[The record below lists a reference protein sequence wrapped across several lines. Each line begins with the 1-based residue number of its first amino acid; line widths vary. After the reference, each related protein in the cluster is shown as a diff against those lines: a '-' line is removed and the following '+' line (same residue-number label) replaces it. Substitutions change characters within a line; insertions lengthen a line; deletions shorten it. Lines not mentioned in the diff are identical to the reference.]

1 MALDCR
7 TSLFF
12 KNILTDFIEYESIV
26 HQVMQN
32 EEKSMLCFFM
42 RNSLFRHRLQDLLKF
57 DGYCIHRAVFRGKLC
72 KLLINK
78 ENNEIRRKI
87 NFFLHC
93 WLKNDMLCTAYRS
106 GTPASAPSSATITQ
120 KQIYRSSL

>member
-1 MALDCR
+1 
-7 TSLFF
+7 
-12 KNILTDFIEYESIV
+12 
-26 HQVMQN
+26 MQN

-106 GTPASAPSSATITQ
+106 GTPASAPPSASATFSRYYHATITRQ
-120 KQIYRSSL
+120 KKPDLVRLSCCLFVVMPSLSKQSLV